1 MNVGVNVLAGLL
13 VLYTGLCSARKN
25 VLFLMADD
33 MRPQLGAYYGS
44 NFPSSVHPPM
54 HTPNLDALAS
64 RSLLLRRAYVQQAV
78 CSPSRASL
86 LTGRRPDTTHVYD
99 LETYF
104 RTAGGD
110 FTTLPEY
117 FKLRGYKT
125 KGIGKIFHGTPES
138 GGKDPQSW
146 TEPFY
151 GGASHFA
158 IKHSWEAIP
167 DSNLTNKPLVDRQ
180 IADHAITSLRAFAPD
195 AKNGRKNFFLAVG
208 FKRPHLPFVFPES
221 IMQKYY
227 PRSSIRLPSNPY
239 APANM
244 PKIAWSTYNELR
256 SQYGDIYR
264 LHLSGA
270 INTTLPDQ
278 LTINL
283 RRAYYSAVTWV
294 DSLVGEIISELNR
307 LGLANNTV
315 VSFVGD
321 HGYQLGEHGEWC
333 KHTNFE
339 LATHAPMM
347 IRIPGLTDKGLKSD
361 RLTEFV
367 DLYPT
372 IVEAAGL
379 GSIPLCP
386 VNSMHIKE
394 CREGTSLLPLIRH
407 PNVAIKKA
415 AFSQFPR
422 GKHIMGYT
430 VRNYK
435 YRYTEWV
442 EFKHAPEY
450 RPNWNNV
457 TGVEL
462 YDHAIDPEENYN
474 GADDVKYQQ
483 VRAHLNNVLRA
494 GWRSDPGI
502 TAGNLIG

>member
-1 MNVGVNVLAGLL
+1 MNFKYYFLIGVLVSIAGLCA
-13 VLYTGLCSARKN
+13 GQKN
-25 VLFLMADD
+25 VLFLIADD
-33 MRPQLGAYYGS
+33 MRPQIGAYHGKY
-44 NFPSSVHPPM
+44 FPSTVHPPI

-78 CSPSRASL
+78 CSPSRASV

-104 RTAGGD
+104 RTVGGN

-125 KGIGKIFHGTPES
+125 VGVGKIFHSSPES
-138 GGKDPQSW
+138 GGIDHQSW
-146 TEPFY
+146 TEPYFH
-151 GGASHFA
+151 GHSLFD

-180 IADHAITSLRAFAPD
+180 IADHAIASLRTFAPG
-195 AKNGRKNFFLAVG
+195 AKYGHDNFFLAVG

-221 IMQKYY
+221 VMQKYY
-227 PRSSIRLPSNPY
+227 PRSSIHLPSNPY
-239 APANM
+239 APVNM
-244 PKIAWSTYNELR
+244 PKIAWATYNELR

-294 DSLVGEIISELNR
+294 DSLVGEVISELEH
-307 LGLANNTV
+307 LGLANNTI
-315 VSFVGD
+315 VSFIGD

-347 IRIPGLTDKGLKSD
+347 VRIPGLTDHGIKTDK
-361 RLTEFV
+361 LTEFV

-379 GSIPLCP
+379 GSLRLCP
-386 VNSMHIKE
+386 VDSANIRE
-394 CREGTSLLPLIRH
+394 CHEGASLLPLIRN
-407 PNVAIKKA
+407 PNAVIKRA
-415 AFSQFPR
+415 AFSQYPR
-422 GKHIMGYT
+422 GKHTMGYT
-430 VRNYK
+430 VRNYR

-442 EFKHAPEY
+442 EFKYAPEY
-450 RPNWNNV
+450 KPNWNNV

-462 YDHAIDPEENYN
+462 YDHEVDPDENYN
-474 GADDVKYQQ
+474 GADDAKYQQ
-483 VRAHLNNVLRA
+483 ARTHLSNLLHK
-494 GWRSDPGI
+494 GWRKDPG
-502 TAGNLIG
+502 LIGGILVG